1 MPMSSSRAPTSAILL
16 AFAAIYI
23 IWGTTFLCIT
33 LMLRT
38 VPAFFGGAVRFLAAG
53 GLLYAWLRTRE
64 PRPFADLDWGG
75 TALCGVLLTGMGNGF
90 VIWSQIAL
98 PSGIEAL
105 FVGALPVSVLLLDWA
120 FFSRRMPRPLPAL
133 GVALGL
139 AGIVVLSLNTQAIA
153 HNARP
158 IYVIAAL
165 VAEFAWA
172 LGTLLQP
179 RYVRPARV
187 INFTC
192 LQMLIGA
199 VFQLLMGLL
208 DREWIG
214 FAPEHISR
222 QSLLALAYL
231 IIFGSIVTFSSYS
244 FLVAHMAAQKVSTY
258 ALVNPVI
265 ALALGAVVLGERITT
280 AAIISTVL
288 VLLGVGLVLLERRP
302 AGAATPR
309 TELAA
314 AGRAKP

>member
-1 MPMSSSRAPTSAILL
+1 MPMSSSRASTSATLL

-53 GLLYAWLRTRE
+53 ALMYAWLRARG
-64 PRPFADLDWGG
+64 PRPFAGLPWGG

-120 FFSRRMPRPLPAL
+120 FFSRRMPRPLAAL

-139 AGIVVLSLNTQAIA
+139 AGIVVLSLNTRAIA
-153 HNARP
+153 HDARP

-165 VAEFAWA
+165 TAQFAWA

-179 RYVRPARV
+179 RYVGPARV
-187 INFTC
+187 IDFTC
-192 LQMLIGA
+192 LQMLFGA
-199 VFQLLMGLL
+199 GFQLLMGLL
-208 DREWIG
+208 DREWVG
-214 FAPEHISR
+214 FAPEHVSR

-244 FLVAHMAAQKVSTY
+244 FLVARVAPQKVSTY

-265 ALALGAVVLGERITT
+265 ALALGAAVLGEHITT

-288 VLLGVGLVLLERRP
+288 VLLGVGLVLLERSP
-302 AGAATPR
+302 AGTSSPR
-309 TELAA
+309 AELAA
-314 AGRAKP
+314 LGRTEP

>member
-1 MPMSSSRAPTSAILL
+1 MSSRASAGALLL

-53 GLLYAWLRTRE
+53 GLMYLWLRSRE
-64 PRPFADLDWGG
+64 PRPFAGLHIPG

-120 FFSRRMPRPLPAL
+120 FFSHRTPRPLAAL

-139 AGIVVLSLNTQAIA
+139 CGVVVLALNTQAIA

-165 VAEFAWA
+165 AATFAWA

-179 RYVRPARV
+179 RYVGPARV
-187 INFTC
+187 ANFTC
-192 LQMLIGA
+192 LQMLFGA
-199 VFQLLMGLL
+199 LFQLLMALV
-208 DREWIG
+208 DREWVG
-214 FAPEHISR
+214 FVPAQVSL

-231 IIFGSIVTFSSYS
+231 IIFGSIITFNAYS
-244 FLVAHMAAQKVSTY
+244 FLVAHVAAQKVSTY

-265 ALALGAVVLGERITT
+265 ALALGAALLGERITP

-288 VLLGVGLVLLERRP
+288 VLLGVGLVLLARAP
-302 AGAATPR
+302 AGSGSPQA
-309 TELAA
+309 ELAA
-314 AGRAKP
+314 VGRAEP

>member
-1 MPMSSSRAPTSAILL
+1 MPSSRVSTSATLL

-38 VPAFFGGAVRFLAAG
+38 VPAFFGGAARFLVAG
-53 GLLYAWLRTRE
+53 GLMYAWLRSRE
-64 PRPFADLDWGG
+64 RRPFAGLRLGG

-120 FFSRRMPRPLPAL
+120 FFSHRAPRPLAAL

-139 AGIVVLSLNTQAIA
+139 AGVVVLSLNTQAIA
-153 HNARP
+153 HDARP

-165 VAEFAWA
+165 TAQFAWA

-179 RYVRPARV
+179 RYVGPARV
-187 INFTC
+187 VNFTC
-192 LQMLIGA
+192 LQMLFGA
-199 VFQLLMGLL
+199 AFQLLMGLL
-208 DREWIG
+208 DREWVG
-214 FAPEHISR
+214 LAPGHVSL

-231 IIFGSIVTFSSYS
+231 IIFGSIITFSSYS
-244 FLVAHMAAQKVSTY
+244 FLVAHVAAQKVSTY

-265 ALALGAVVLGERITT
+265 ALALGAAVLGERITT

-288 VLLGVGLVLLERRP
+288 VLLGVGLVLLQRDPQSTRAP
-302 AGAATPR
+302 P

-314 AGRAKP
+314 VGRAEP

>member
-1 MPMSSSRAPTSAILL
+1 MPSSRAATSATLL

-53 GLLYAWLRTRE
+53 GLMYVWLRARE
-64 PRPFADLDWGG
+64 PRPFIGLHLGG

-98 PSGIEAL
+98 PSGIAAL
-105 FVGALPVSVLLLDWA
+105 FVGALPVSVLLLDWM
-120 FFSRRMPRPLPAL
+120 FFARRAPRPLAVL

-139 AGIVVLSLNTQAIA
+139 AGVIVLSLNTEAIA

-158 IYVIAAL
+158 IYVISAL
-165 VAEFAWA
+165 AAEFAWA

-179 RYVRPARV
+179 RYVGPARV
-187 INFTC
+187 MNFTC
-192 LQMLIGA
+192 LQMLFGA
-199 VFQLLMGLL
+199 AFQLLMALV

-214 FAPEHISR
+214 FAPERVSL

-231 IIFGSIVTFSSYS
+231 IVFGSIIAFSSYS
-244 FLVAHMAAQKVSTY
+244 FLVAHVAAQKVSTY

-265 ALALGAVVLGERITT
+265 ALALGAAVLGERITT
-280 AAIISTVL
+280 AAIVSTVL
-288 VLLGVGLVLLERRP
+288 VLLGVALVLLQREPVSTRTPP
-302 AGAATPR
+302 AQ
-309 TELAA
+309 LAA
-314 AGRAKP
+314 VGRAEP

>member
-1 MPMSSSRAPTSAILL
+1 MPMSTSRAGTSATLL
-16 AFAAIYI
+16 AFTAIYI

-38 VPAFFGGAVRFLAAG
+38 VPAFLGGAVRFLAAG
-53 GLLYAWLRTRE
+53 GAMYVWLRARE
-64 PRPFADLDWGG
+64 PRPFAGLHVGG

-105 FVGALPVSVLLLDWA
+105 FIGALPVSVLLLDWL
-120 FFSRRMPRPLPAL
+120 FFSRRAPRPLAAL

-179 RYVRPARV
+179 RYVGPARV

-192 LQMLIGA
+192 LQMLFGA
-199 VFQLLMGLL
+199 AFQLLMALL
-208 DREWIG
+208 DREWLG
-214 FAPEHISR
+214 FVPSHISL
-222 QSLLALAYL
+222 QSWLALAYL
-231 IIFGSIVTFSSYS
+231 IIFGSIIAFSCYS
-244 FLVAHMAAQKVSTY
+244 FLVAHVSAQKVSTY

-265 ALALGAVVLGERITT
+265 ALALGAAVLGERITP
-280 AAIISTVL
+280 AAIVSTVL
-288 VLLGVGLVLLERRP
+288 VLAGVGLVLLQRSP
-302 AGAATPR
+302 VGSQAPP

-314 AGRAKP
+314 VGRAEP